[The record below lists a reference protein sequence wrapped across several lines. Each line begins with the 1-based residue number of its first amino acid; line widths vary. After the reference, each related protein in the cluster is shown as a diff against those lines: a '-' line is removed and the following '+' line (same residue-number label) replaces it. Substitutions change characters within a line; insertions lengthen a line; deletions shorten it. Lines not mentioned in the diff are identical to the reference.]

1 MLCPPRPEGHRRIA
15 RLLSALADGAV
26 ASTADREDVA
36 AIEERWPGTGAQI
49 RAARAFHARAAAG
62 AVTTLGARGILA
74 WPVGYPCDP
83 DPHRPALA
91 ADPGVRVVIAAAD
104 EEVALVGRA
113 VWGSDER
120 VTVIGEAVPDA
131 TALIRRPEARR
142 LMRPDPG
149 RRRVPVCVLLP
160 WVASLLDPG
169 EAAGMLAEFGALLPA
184 RSVVVLS
191 WWAAGRGADELV
203 GAWRERIGPGWA
215 HSAGSV
221 GGWMA
226 AAGMEVLREPRD
238 VRVPRDR
245 QWAERLCAR
254 RPGGRALAAVGRVR

>member
-1 MLCPPRPEGHRRIA
+1 VLELSRPEGHRRVA

-49 RAARAFHARAAAG
+49 RAARAFHARAAAS
-62 AVTTLGARGILA
+62 AVTTLGSRGVLA

-83 DPHRPALA
+83 DPHRPALE
-91 ADPGVRVVIAAAD
+91 ADPTARVVIAAAD

-120 VTVIGEAVPDA
+120 VTVIDGAVPDA
-131 TALIRRPEARR
+131 TALIRRPEVRR

-149 RRRVPVCVLLP
+149 GRRVPVCVLLP
-160 WVASLLDPG
+160 WAASHLDPG
-169 EAAGMLAEFGALLPA
+169 EAAGMLAEFGAILPA

-191 WWAAGRGADELV
+191 WWTTGRDTEEIAGA
-203 GAWRERIGPGWA
+203 WA
-215 HSAGSV
+215 HSAQSV
-221 GGWMA
+221 GGWLK

-238 VRVPRDR
+238 VRVPRER

-254 RPGGRALAAVGRVR
+254 RPGGRVLAAAGRVR